1 MTSLEELLA
10 PISDVAPSGEDLS
23 FSADFDAVSEAR
35 RADDPTLEQG
45 EWVTDLKS
53 ADWPG
58 VALRCTKLLRDRS
71 KDLRLASWFAEAQTQ
86 TNAFA
91 GLADGFRLMA
101 GLLER
106 FWDDVHPQIEDG
118 DLEQRV
124 GNIAWLLTNAE
135 QWVRRLPLVQSSQGR
150 YGLLD
155 FEVARSRRTDSD
167 PGNGLSMERFEAARR
182 DTPHSF
188 YVRLAATVPDCQE
201 ALKALEQV
209 VDARLGHDGPSF
221 AKLREQLQLVREA
234 AMRFAREAGVLLDG
248 AKITSDDA
256 VFAEPVNSAPVRGAL
271 THAPAP
277 GNGNSTGAISNRREA
292 IAQLRRV
299 AEFFRQTEPHSPV
312 AYVAEKAARWGE
324 MPLHVWL
331 KHVVKDHSTLAQM
344 LETLDAEVTA
354 TDD

>member
-58 VALRCTKLLRDRS
+58 VAHRCEKLLRDRS
-71 KDLRLASWFAEAQTQ
+71 KDLRLASWLAEAQTQ
-86 TNAFA
+86 TSAFA

-124 GNIAWLLTNAE
+124 GNIAWLLTSAE

-155 FEVARSRRTDSD
+155 FEAARNRRTEND

-221 AKLREQLQLVREA
+221 ANLREQLQLVREA
-234 AMRFAREAGVLLDG
+234 AMRFAREAGVLLDS
-248 AKITSDDA
+248 ANITSGEVA
-256 VFAEPVNSAPVRGAL
+256 FGEPVPAAAVRGAVA
-271 THAPAP
+271 HSPI
-277 GNGNSTGAISNRREA
+277 GNSNGAISNRREA

-312 AYVAEKAARWGE
+312 AYLAEKAARWGE

-331 KHVVKDHSTLAQM
+331 KHVVKDDSTLAQM
-344 LETLDAEVTA
+344 LETLDAEVA
-354 TDD
+354 AVED

>member
-10 PISDVAPSGEDLS
+10 PISDVSPTGEDLS
-23 FSADFDAVSEAR
+23 FSADFDAVVEAR

-58 VALRCTKLLRDRS
+58 VAHRCSKLLRERS
-71 KDLRLASWFAEAQTQ
+71 KDLRLASWFAEAQMQ
-86 TNAFA
+86 TLSFA
-91 GLADGFRLMA
+91 GLADGLRVMT

-106 FWDDVHPQIEDG
+106 YWDEVHPQVEDG

-124 GNIAWLLTNAE
+124 GNVAWLLSNAE
-135 QWVRRLPLVQSSQGR
+135 LWVRRLPLVQSSQGR
-150 YGLLD
+150 YGLID
-155 FEVARSRRTDSD
+155 FEAARNRRSDSD
-167 PGNGLSMERFEAARR
+167 PGSGLSMERFDAARR
-182 DTPHSF
+182 ETPHSF

-201 ALKALEQV
+201 ALTALEQV
-209 VDARLGHDGPSF
+209 VDARLGQESPSF
-221 AKLREQLQLVREA
+221 ASLREQMQLVREA

-248 AKITSDDA
+248 DA
-256 VFAEPVNSAPVRGAL
+256 GSSGGGAAYAETAAAPAERVV
-271 THAPAP
+271 HAPSVP
-277 GNGNSTGAISNRREA
+277 NDMNVAINNRREA

-312 AYVAEKAARWGE
+312 AYLAEKAARWGE

-331 KHVVKDHSTLAQM
+331 KRVVKDHSTLEHM
-344 LETLDAEVTA
+344 LETLDAEAGTNE
-354 TDD
+354 D

>member
-10 PISDVAPSGEDLS
+10 PISDAAPAGEDLS
-23 FSADFDAVSEAR
+23 FSADFDAVAEAR

-58 VALRCTKLLRDRS
+58 VAHRCTKLLRERS
-71 KDLRLASWFAEAQTQ
+71 KDLRLASWLAEAQMQTQ
-86 TNAFA
+86 SFA
-91 GLADGFRLMA
+91 GLADGFRLTA

-106 FWDDVHPQIEDG
+106 FWDDVHPQVEDG
-118 DLEQRV
+118 DLEQRI
-124 GNIAWLLTNAE
+124 GNVSWLLANAE

-155 FEVARSRRTDSD
+155 FEAARNRRSEND
-167 PGNGLSMERFEAARR
+167 PGSGLSMERFEAARR
-182 DTPHSF
+182 ETPHSF

-201 ALKALEQV
+201 ALAALERV
-209 VDARLGHDGPSF
+209 VDARLGQDSPSF
-221 AKLREQLQLVREA
+221 ANLREQMQLVRDA

-248 AKITSDDA
+248 GQDVAPGGA
-256 VFAEPVNSAPVRGAL
+256 AFGEPVAAAAVENNLAVPPPSANMNL
-271 THAPAP
+271 
-277 GNGNSTGAISNRREA
+277 AINNRREA

-312 AYVAEKAARWGE
+312 AYLAEKAARWGE

-331 KHVVKDHSTLAQM
+331 KRVVKDHSTLEHM
-344 LETLDAEVTA
+344 LETLDAESGTS
-354 TDD
+354 DD